1 MTTLA
6 EFQITGRV
14 GNITPAG
21 STLKG
26 SIAADYDRRNDKGEW
41 EGRPYWNTVTLF
53 NESIVRWAS
62 RDNLGQGDLV
72 PFPRHPARD
81 EVRQG
86 RRDPLR
92 CHPRR
97 RPVRPP
103 GGEGQIVTCASA
115 KLL

>member
-72 PFPRHPARD
+72 HVRGTLRETSYDRD
-81 EVRQG
+81 
-86 RRDPLR
+86 
-92 CHPRR
+92 
-97 RPVRPP
+97 
-103 GGEGQIVTCASA
+103 GETRYGVTLAADQFDRLVA
-115 KLL
+115 KERT